1 MPGGGGQ
8 FADAAA
14 VERAKAAGAPVQA
27 DISALRPGEKMTVEW
42 RGKPVYV
49 VRRTQEALDEVTDLD
64 TVRVQVY
71 ECERDARSVQ
81 FFDPIVALL
90 FRGMYYER
98 CMRAHGYEKT
108 PVE

>member
-1 MPGGGGQ
+1 MRRLVLCG
-8 FADAAA
+8 
-14 VERAKAAGAPVQA
+14 
-27 DISALRPGEKMTVEW
+27 LLMTLGCGPRKLW
-42 RGKPVYV
+42 INP
-49 VRRTQEALDEVTDLD
+49 QVTDLD